1 MNLEQIIQQHT
12 VYNNNRN
19 ALSSSGV
26 TSNADTS
33 DELKDKV
40 DDLILQYQSNQNT
53 NKVTQE
59 LEDDSTIQLEQDA
72 MKLEA
77 NVNDL
82 KAQKNIFLR
91 AISGF
96 KYYYDDVLYRGILGG
111 ARDAGHLLYL
121 LIRH

>member
-19 ALSSSGV
+19 ALSSNGV

-59 LEDDSTIQLEQDA
+59 LEDDSNIQIEQDA

-77 NVNDL
+77 IVDDL
-82 KAQKNIFLR
+82 KAQKNNIWF
-91 AISGF
+91 
-96 KYYYDDVLYRGILGG
+96 
-111 ARDAGHLLYL
+111 
-121 LIRH
+121 